1 MTSSA
6 ASRELKPLRYS
17 HRVPWVAVM
26 VEYNSLQY
34 LPTEEDLP
42 ETDNTPV
49 DNELQILIPN
59 LLRAILA
66 LLWASRTDWF
76 LGVNLGIYYNP
87 DKPAIGPDGF
97 LSLGVPRRRS

>member
-1 MTSSA
+1 MLKQEAIAKAAVTHLTSTA
-6 ASRELKPLRYS
+6 ASRELKPLIYS
-17 HRVPWVAVM
+17 HQVPWVVVM
-26 VEYNSLQY
+26 LEYNSLQY

-66 LLWASRTDWF
+66 LYFCPSFQAFRYIKT
-76 LGVNLGIYYNP
+76 
-87 DKPAIGPDGF
+87 A
-97 LSLGVPRRRS
+97 

>member
-1 MTSSA
+1 
-6 ASRELKPLRYS
+6 
-17 HRVPWVAVM
+17 M

-42 ETDNTPV
+42 ETDNTPA

-66 LLWASRTDWF
+66 LLWASRMDWF
-76 LGVNLGIYYNP
+76 LG
-87 DKPAIGPDGF
+87 AIAFSTEYVGT
-97 LSLGVPRRRS
+97 STQ

>member
-1 MTSSA
+1 LISIA
-6 ASRELKPLRYS
+6 ASRELKPLRYG
-17 HRVPWVAVM
+17 HQVPWVVVV

-66 LLWASRTDWF
+66 LLWASRIDWF
-76 LGVNLGIYYNP
+76 LGVN
-87 DKPAIGPDGF
+87 
-97 LSLGVPRRRS
+97 